1 MTRAAARVR
10 ELYASG
16 VPFFTKPA
24 LAKLNAQLARARK
37 RYVRE
42 EAPESKAHDVMF
54 LLKPLE
60 GRTVGIYNGIGSV
73 SQMDDV
79 VELVVSVSQTTPSEA
94 GHC

>member
-1 MTRAAARVR
+1 MTQAAARVR

-16 VPFFTKPA
+16 VPFFTKHA
-24 LAKLNAQLARARK
+24 LAELNVQLARARK
-37 RYVRE
+37 RYVRD
-42 EAPESKAHDVMF
+42 EAPESKADDVLF

-60 GRTVGIYNGIGSV
+60 GRTLGIRNAIGSV

-79 VELVVSVSQTTPSEA
+79 LELVVSVSQTIPSEA